1 MFTSS
6 PFSVLS
12 VLTALTLTTALAV
25 PLTSST
31 APFQADVPAGWAQ
44 RAYPNDLP
52 GILVIAP
59 GTPPPVVLQL
69 FYAPYKS
76 AGNDAKALAEFI
88 GGVEGSMI
96 GDGRGTVK
104 RLSTRSVTVGGVK
117 GTQREYDLT
126 VKANGVT
133 VHTNIWYGVS
143 ARNLL
148 SFQATSAKQA
158 TQTQKGALGKM
169 LSSIKFK

>member
-1 MFTSS
+1 MSTIAIISR
-6 PFSVLS
+6 LS
-12 VLTALTLTTALAV
+12 ALPVLTLTSALAV
-25 PLTSST
+25 PLTSAA

-59 GTPPPVVLQL
+59 GTPPPVVLQF
-69 FYAPYKS
+69 FYAPYRGT
-76 AGNDAKALAEFI
+76 GNDAKALSEFI
-88 GGVEGSMI
+88 GGVEGSMS

-104 RLSTRSVTVGGVK
+104 RLSTRPLTVGGVK

-133 VHTNIWYGVS
+133 VHTSIWYGVS

-148 SFQATSAKQA
+148 SFQSTYARQA
-158 TQTQKGALGKM
+158 TPAQKGALGKV
-169 LSSIKFK
+169 LNSIKFK